1 MILKGGDNMSNIG
14 NKETMAKNLGYY
26 LARSGKTQKE
36 VSEVV
41 GVAPS
46 TFNDWMKAK
55 KYPRIDKIEILA
67 DYFGILKSDL
77 IEERT
82 QEDLKVK
89 ENNDA
94 MADIVIRMRTDSK
107 FFDVMKSISKLD
119 SEKLSSL
126 LALLK

>member
-1 MILKGGDNMSNIG
+1 MSNIG
-14 NKETMAKNLGYY
+14 NKETMAKNLQYY
-26 LARSGKTQKE
+26 VEKSGKTQKE
-36 VSEVV
+36 ISEVV

-77 IEERT
+77 IEEQT
-82 QEDLKVK
+82 EETLKVK

-94 MADIVIRMRTDSK
+94 MADIVIRMRTDNE
-107 FFDVMKSISKLD
+107 FLDVMKSISKLD
-119 SEKLSSL
+119 SKKLSSL

>member
-1 MILKGGDNMSNIG
+1 MSNIG
-14 NKETMAKNLGYY
+14 NKETMAKNLRYY
-26 LARSGKTQKE
+26 VEKSGKTQKE
-36 VSEVV
+36 ISEVV
-41 GVAPS
+41 GVASS

-82 QEDLKVK
+82 QEDLKAK

-94 MADIVIRMRTDSK
+94 MADIVIRMRTDSE

-119 SEKLSSL
+119 SKKLSSL